1 MPRMAP
7 SSRNIPQCTRKDL
20 RNAVEAAAK
29 AGPGWARRTPYNR
42 AQILYRLAEML
53 EARSGGA
60 GRLAGPVRRP
70 QGRRRDGDGDVAVDR
85 LIHYAGWADKYEQLL
100 GTVNPVASPHF
111 NFTVTEPMGVVGVIA
126 PDSPPLL
133 GLLSMVA
140 PVIASGNTV
149 VALASEKVPYPAILL
164 GEMLA
169 TSDLPGG
176 VVNLLT
182 GFRRELV
189 PTFAT
194 HAHIRAIYAAAEGGG
209 PQGPAPRRGGER
221 EARAVCGRGGRLVRG
236 LRAGPGGDPRLRGAQ
251 DDLAPDRVL
260 GGVSPHSSGRRDR
273 SSKGCRRGAARSYY
287 SVMEVSA
294 DISLPA
300 ADSAQRERAK
310 KRLYVLLQAGGWGTM
325 LAVDVWTAVEFPE
338 HDTVWNLSTEISVGV
353 MTLASGLLLTHFLR
367 PIMARWKW
375 KQLGQRSLI
384 PRLIAMAVAGSTVW
398 YVLDSLWIHGV
409 VGLPWNTKMSIP
421 AALALEIFYASI
433 LLFGWLC
440 LYYFYHLFERLN
452 RSEIERFQLMTSVKE
467 AELRALKSQVN
478 PHFIFNSLNSLRA
491 LIDED
496 PARARQAVTQ
506 LANLLRYSLQS
517 GLLETVPFEDEL
529 DVVNDYL
536 ALEQVRH
543 EERLRLRLD
552 IAPDALQ
559 LPIPPMLLQTLVEN
573 AVKYG
578 ISPEAR
584 GRRDRDRRPKLGWR
598 AQDPGLQPR
607 RDRDTDGASS
617 STGVGLHNAAERLR
631 LIFGERA
638 TLRLR
643 QDQPEQVV
651 AEAVI
656 PLPSHP

>member
-1 MPRMAP
+1 
-7 SSRNIPQCTRKDL
+7 
-20 RNAVEAAAK
+20 
-29 AGPGWARRTPYNR
+29 
-42 AQILYRLAEML
+42 
-53 EARSGGA
+53 
-60 GRLAGPVRRP
+60 
-70 QGRRRDGDGDVAVDR
+70 
-85 LIHYAGWADKYEQLL
+85 
-100 GTVNPVASPHF
+100 
-111 NFTVTEPMGVVGVIA
+111 
-126 PDSPPLL
+126 
-133 GLLSMVA
+133 
-140 PVIASGNTV
+140 
-149 VALASEKVPYPAILL
+149 
-164 GEMLA
+164 
-169 TSDLPGG
+169 
-176 VVNLLT
+176 
-182 GFRRELV
+182 
-189 PTFAT
+189 
-194 HAHIRAIYAAAEGGG
+194 
-209 PQGPAPRRGGER
+209 
-221 EARAVCGRGGRLVRG
+221 
-236 LRAGPGGDPRLRGAQ
+236 
-251 DDLAPDRVL
+251 
-260 GGVSPHSSGRRDR
+260 
-273 SSKGCRRGAARSYY
+273 
-287 SVMEVSA
+287 MEVSA

-300 ADSAQRERAK
+300 GDAAQRERAK
-310 KRLYVLLQAGGWGTM
+310 QRLYVLLQAGGWGTM
-325 LAVDVWTAVEFPE
+325 MAVDAWTAIEFPD
-338 HDTVWNLSTEISVGV
+338 HDPVWNLSTELSVGV
-353 MTLASGLLLTHFLR
+353 LTLASGLLLTHFLR
-367 PIMARWKW
+367 PVMARWKW

-384 PRLIAMAVAGSTVW
+384 PRLIAMAVVGSTLW
-398 YVLDSLWIHGV
+398 YAVDSLWIHGV
-409 VGLPWNTKMSIP
+409 VGLPWNTRMPIVT
-421 AALALEIFYASI
+421 AFILEVFYASI

-440 LYYFYHLFERLN
+440 LYFFYHLFERLN

-578 ISPEAR
+578 ISPRPEGGEIAIVAR
-584 GRRDRDRRPKLGWR
+584 NWGGALRI
-598 AQDPGLQPR
+598 QVSNPGGIAKEGP
-607 RDRDTDGASS
+607 SS

-656 PLPSHP
+656 PMPSHL